1 MQNGRTCEP
10 GRPFLIQS
18 TRLAITATSIAT
30 GLLATGLT
38 RSLAPTSG
46 VLVLIFHVA
55 LGSALRPLSALL
67 AALLSPL
74 VAALLAALASLV
86 TLATTLATLATLA
99 TATLT
104 GLLAA
109 PPTFLTSA
117 LAELVVAA
125 VLAAA
130 TLAAALILV
139 VRHLLLLLKLG
150 KQPTFVG

>member
-86 TLATTLATLATLA
+86 TLATTLATLATL
-99 TATLT
+99 T